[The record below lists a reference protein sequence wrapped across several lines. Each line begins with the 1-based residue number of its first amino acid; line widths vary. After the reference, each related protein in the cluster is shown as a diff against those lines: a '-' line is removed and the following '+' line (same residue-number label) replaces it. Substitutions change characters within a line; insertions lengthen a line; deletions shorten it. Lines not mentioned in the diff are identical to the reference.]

1 MKRTV
6 FSLLVCCLFLACLVG
21 CGSSAAPQASGAK
34 DASVQG
40 PTAQDDAVQKAQ
52 ASADQDLPAQKQAE
66 APTPTAPAVS
76 RTVVIDP
83 GHQARANTDQ
93 EPIGPGSAETKMKV
107 TGGTAGVA
115 TGIPEYELTLT
126 VSQLLRDELTARGY
140 QVVMVRESHD
150 VNLSNRERADIA
162 NRSGDIFLRI
172 HANGS
177 EDASATGAMTLSP
190 TAQNPYPIG
199 GLYAQ
204 CRLLSDLVLDGLV
217 RAAGA
222 KALPVW
228 ETDTMSGINW
238 CQIPVTIV
246 EMGFLSTPQED
257 VLLNSPDYQAKLV
270 AGIANG
276 VDAYFAQTAS

>member
-6 FSLLVCCLFLACLVG
+6 FSLLACCLFLACLPG
-21 CGSSAAPQASGAK
+21 CGSSAAPQES
-34 DASVQG
+34 
-40 PTAQDDAVQKAQ
+40 
-52 ASADQDLPAQKQAE
+52 PAQEPAAE
-66 APTPTAPAVS
+66 AVTADPPAPK
-76 RTVVIDP
+76 TVVIDP

-93 EPIGPGSAETKMKV
+93 EPIGPGSVETKMKV
-107 TGGTAGVA
+107 TGGTAGAA

-140 QVVMVRESHD
+140 QVVMVREDHD

-162 NRSGDIFLRI
+162 NQSGDIFLRI

-177 EDASATGAMTLSP
+177 EDSSASGAMTLCP
-190 TAQNPYPIG
+190 TAQSPYPIG
-199 GLYAQ
+199 GLYSQ
-204 CRLLSDLVLDGLV
+204 CRLLSDLVLDGL
-217 RAAGA
+217 ATATGA
-222 KALPVW
+222 KALSVW

-246 EMGFLSTPQED
+246 EMGFLSNPQEG
-257 VLLNSPDYQAKLV
+257 VLLNSPDYQADIV

-276 VDAYFAQTAS
+276 VDKYFAQTAS